1 MKAISMS
8 GSLREN
14 VGKKAARQ
22 SRREGLVPSVLYGGK
37 EQIHF
42 CVDEKSLKKVVYTP
56 NVYLIDFTIGGQKKQ
71 AVIQDL
77 QVHPTTDKVLHVD
90 FLEVI
95 PGKPVT
101 LNLPI
106 RLEGV
111 AKGVLA
117 GGKLIKKFRTL
128 KVKGLVE
135 NMPEEIAIN
144 ITNLEIGGAFKVSN
158 LQSETLQFLD
168 VPSSI
173 IAFVKSTRAV
183 ATAEETAKPGKK

>member
-37 EQIHF
+37 DQIHF
-42 CVDEKSLKKVVYTP
+42 CLDEKSLKKVIYTP
-56 NVYLIDFTIGGQKKQ
+56 DVYLINFDIAGTKKQ

-77 QVHPTTDKVLHVD
+77 QVHPTTDKVLHID
-90 FLEVI
+90 FLEI
-95 PGKPVT
+95 TPGKPVIM
-101 LNLPI
+101 NLPI

-111 AKGVLA
+111 ALGVLA
-117 GGKLIKKFRTL
+117 GGKLVKKFRTL

-135 NMPEEIAIN
+135 NMPEEIKVN
-144 ITNLEIGGAFKVSN
+144 VTKLEIGGTVKVSS
-158 LQSETLQFLD
+158 LTSDTLQFLD
-168 VPSSI
+168 RPTGIV
-173 IAFVKSTRAV
+173 ATVKSTRAA
-183 ATAEETAKPGKK
+183 ATAEEAVPGKK